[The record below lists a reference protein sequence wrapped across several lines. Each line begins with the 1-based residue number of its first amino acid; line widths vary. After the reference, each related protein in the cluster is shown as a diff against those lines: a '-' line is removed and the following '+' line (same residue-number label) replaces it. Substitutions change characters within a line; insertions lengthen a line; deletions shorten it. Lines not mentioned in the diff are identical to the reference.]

1 VSRQVLYLWL
11 AVLRAMEEM
20 PETPQ
25 VIFFDSGDE
34 FGKVKRFVPGR
45 THRYFKKGDVMYRLN
60 MV

>member
-1 VSRQVLYLWL
+1 
-11 AVLRAMEEM
+11 MEEM